1 MVKRLKNNISKLSLA
16 KKFIPSSSQTFS
28 KSPHQL
34 PQNDFTP
41 NFVKKAKGG
50 WIWDLDN
57 NKYLD
62 YLMALGPI
70 ILGYSDEDVRKL
82 VIKTLN
88 EGTIF
93 SLNHYLEVE
102 CAKLLANTLD
112 NTEMV
117 KFGKTGS
124 DANSAAIRLSR
135 HITKK
140 DIVLTCSYGGW
151 HDWYVGTTSRKT
163 GVPLQIRNLTKTFIR
178 NDIVSFYSLIKKYKG
193 QIACVILEP
202 FSFDDINTDI
212 SFLKEVRQICTK
224 NNIFLI
230 FDEVVSGFRYNLEGA
245 SKLSGVIPELSTW
258 GKAMANGFPLSCIT
272 GRHKFMKEF
281 DNIFFSG
288 TFGGETLS
296 LAACVATI
304 KKIKNKKVIPH
315 IYEYND
321 KLNKLINKSIKD
333 NQLEK
338 YLSLKTSGPRSII
351 FFNSKNELLNRKRKT
366 ILMQEFIQNNLLYFG
381 INMPSYSHKTKEL
394 NFTDKTFKKVM
405 PKLADI
411 YKNKK
416 ESKFILGEIIKPIFR
431 QR

>member
-1 MVKRLKNNISKLSLA
+1 MVKSFDNNAKTLHLA
-16 KKFIPSSSQTFS
+16 MKIIPSGSQTFS
-28 KSPHQL
+28 KAPHQL
-34 PQNDFTP
+34 PQNNRTP
-41 NFVKKAKGG
+41 NFVKKAKGA

-70 ILGYSDEDVRKL
+70 ILGYSDDDVNKK
-82 VIKTLN
+82 VFKTLN

-102 CAKLLANTLD
+102 CAKLLTDVLD

-124 DANSAAIRLSR
+124 DANAAAIRLSR

-151 HDWYVGTTSRKT
+151 HDWYVGTTSRKS
-163 GVPLQIRNLTKTFIR
+163 GVPKKITQLTKNFIR
-178 NDIVSFYSLIKKYKG
+178 NDINSFNNLVNQNKN
-193 QIACVILEP
+193 QVACVILEP
-202 FSFDDINTDI
+202 FSFDNLNSDI
-212 SFLKEVRQICTK
+212 SFLKEVREICTR

-245 SKLSGVIPELSTW
+245 SKISGVQPELSTW

-272 GRHKFMKEF
+272 GKQKYMKEF

-288 TFGGETLS
+288 TFGGESLS
-296 LAACVATI
+296 LAACIATI
-304 KKIKNKKVIPH
+304 KKIKSKKIIPYL
-315 IYEYND
+315 YEYNS
-321 KLNKLINKSIKD
+321 KLTKLINKNIKD
-333 NQLEK
+333 NKLDK
-338 YLSLKTSGPRSII
+338 YLCLKTSGPRSII
-351 FFNSKNELLNRKRKT
+351 TFNSKNELLNRKRKT
-366 ILMQEFIQNNLLYFG
+366 IMMQEFIKNNMLYFG
-381 INMPSYSHKTKEL
+381 INMPSYSHKNKEL
-394 NFTDKTFKKVM
+394 KFTSHAFEKVFS
-405 PKLADI
+405 KISNI
-411 YKNKK
+411 YKNQNENKY
-416 ESKFILGEIIKPIFR
+416 INGGIIKPIFR

>member
-1 MVKRLKNNISKLSLA
+1 MVKKLKNNIDTLSIA
-16 KKFIPSSSQTFS
+16 KKIIPSSSQTFS

-34 PQNDFTP
+34 PQNDYTP
-41 NFVKKAKGG
+41 NFVKKAKGA

-70 ILGYSDEDVRKL
+70 ILGYSDNDVNKF
-82 VIKTLN
+82 VNQTLK

-93 SLNHYLEVE
+93 SLNHYLEVD
-102 CAKLLANTLD
+102 CAKLLTNTLD

-151 HDWYVGTTSRKT
+151 HDWYVGKTSRKT
-163 GVPLQIRNLTKTFIR
+163 GVPEQVSNLTKLFIR
-178 NDIVSFYSLIKKYKG
+178 NDIDSFYSIINNYKD
-193 QIACVILEP
+193 QVACVILEP
-202 FSFDDINTDI
+202 FSFDNIQKDII
-212 SFLKEVRQICTK
+212 FLKEIRQICSK
-224 NNIFLI
+224 NKIILI

-245 SKLSGVIPELSTW
+245 SKLSGVTPDLSTW

-272 GRHKFMKEF
+272 GKVKLMKEF

-288 TFGGETLS
+288 TFGGEALS
-296 LAACVATI
+296 LAACIATI
-304 KKIKNKKVIPH
+304 NKLKEKKVINSL
-315 IYEYND
+315 YEYNK
-321 KLNKLINKSIKD
+321 KLSNLINKNIKD
-333 NQLEK
+333 NNLNK
-338 YLSLKTSGPRSII
+338 YIDLKSSGPRSII

-366 ILMQEFIQNNLLYFG
+366 IMMQEFIKNKLLYFG
-381 INMPSYSHKTKEL
+381 INMPSYSHRGKEL
-394 NFTDKTFKKVM
+394 NFTKSIFKKVM
-405 PKLADI
+405 PKISEI
-411 YKNKK
+411 YENNDENKYIDGK
-416 ESKFILGEIIKPIFR
+416 IIKPIFR